1 MNEKIEDFFY
11 NIKFYYDI
19 IKYGIINFGV
29 GIKNIISYAP
39 LIYKDRDWD
48 YSYLDIMIK
57 FKLKRMSK
65 ILTKNN
71 RHTCTEQNVKQIN
84 FCIKLLDRLEAN
96 DYTHPDYE
104 KVLEER
110 VLTGIARVDFNLKN
124 LYTEEEFKIWM
135 EWENHWRSRDRRLL
149 YQVFYKYI
157 EEWWD

>member
-1 MNEKIEDFFY
+1 MNEKIEDFLY
-11 NIKFYYDI
+11 SIKYYYDVV
-19 IKYGIINFGV
+19 KYGIINFGI
-29 GIKNIISYAP
+29 GIKNIITYIP
-39 LIYKDRDWD
+39 LIWNDRDWD
-48 YSYLDIMIK
+48 YSYLDMMIK

-65 ILTKNN
+65 LLTKNN

-110 VLTGIARVDFNLKN
+110 IVVGVFDINK
-124 LYTEEEFKIWM
+124 LYTEEEFKVWM
-135 EWENHWRSRDRRLL
+135 EWENHWKSRDRRLL
-149 YQVFYKYI
+149 YCVFNKYI

>member
-1 MNEKIEDFFY
+1 MNEKIEDLIY
-11 NIKFYYDI
+11 SIKFYYDV
-19 IKYGIINFGV
+19 IKYKIIDFGV
-29 GIKNIISYAP
+29 GIKNIITYIP
-39 LIYKDRDWD
+39 LIWNDRDWD
-48 YSYLDIMIK
+48 YSYLDMMIK

-65 ILTKNN
+65 LLTKNN

-110 VLTGIARVDFNLKN
+110 IVVGVFDINK
-124 LYTEEEFKIWM
+124 LYTEEEFKVWM
-135 EWENHWRSRDRRLL
+135 EWENHWKSRDRRLL
-149 YQVFYKYI
+149 YCVFNKYI